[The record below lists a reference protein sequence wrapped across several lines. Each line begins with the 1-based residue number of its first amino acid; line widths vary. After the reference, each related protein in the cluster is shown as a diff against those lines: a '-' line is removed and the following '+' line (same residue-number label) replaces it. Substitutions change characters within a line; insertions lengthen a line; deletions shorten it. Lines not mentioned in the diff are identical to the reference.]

1 MSKKRDFLSVLIC
14 LVVVSY
20 LSVTAVFAQKKA
32 LHMYTAFDVDQAKT
46 YIEAFEKSH
55 PNIDVKWV
63 RLSSGEV
70 LARVRAEAAHPTASI
85 WYAGSNP
92 SHIAAAEDD
101 LLEPYFSKYSWSLP
115 LKFKDPQ
122 GRWVGIY
129 TGFIGFVSNTN
140 FLKKHGFK
148 APTSWQDLL
157 SHVLKNEIAMAY
169 AYTSGTAYTTL
180 ATLVQLMGEDK
191 AFEYVEKFN
200 KQIHHYTKSVTA
212 CINMVGL
219 GEIAV
224 GISFSHDIVA
234 KGIGRGYQVVM
245 TFPREG
251 TGYEIGGMSLIKG
264 GPEPELAKIFDDWAL
279 IPAAQNLYKK
289 WFRVPLVP
297 GAEVGEGTVTADQ
310 VNLIDYNAVWAG
322 ENKARLTE
330 RWREV
335 TGQ

>member
-1 MSKKRDFLSVLIC
+1 MSKKLGFLLVLIC
-14 LVVVSY
+14 LMVISY
-20 LSVTAVFAQKKA
+20 LTSTSVFAQKGV
-32 LHMYTAFDVDQAKT
+32 LHLYTAFDVDQAKT

-63 RLSSGEV
+63 RLSAGEV

-92 SHIAAAEDD
+92 SHIAAAEDG
-101 LLEPYFSKYSWSLP
+101 LLEPYFSKYSWALP

-129 TGFIGFVSNTN
+129 TGFIGLVSNTN
-140 FLKKHGFK
+140 FLKKHGLK
-148 APTSWQDLL
+148 APASWQDLL
-157 SHVLKNEIAMAY
+157 NPVFKNEIAMAY

-200 KQIHHYTKSVTA
+200 KQIHHYTKSGTA
-212 CINMVGL
+212 CITMVGL

-224 GISFSHDIVA
+224 GIAFSHDIVA
-234 KGIGRGYQVVM
+234 KGIARGYPVVM
-245 TFPREG
+245 SFPREG

-264 GPEPELAKIFDDWAL
+264 GPEPELAKIFYDWAL
-279 IPAAQNLYKK
+279 SPAAQNLYKK
-289 WFRVPLVP
+289 WFRVPLAQ

-310 VNLIDYNAVWAG
+310 VNLIDYDAVWAG
-322 ENKARLTE
+322 KNKARLTE